1 MIGLLRCSLVSTLNI
16 GSGWGRS
23 GCICQWG
30 SWVFVVAVGWL
41 MMKMMK
47 MYLMMIVEFCCYFMI
62 AKCS

>member
-1 MIGLLRCSLVSTLNI
+1 MSGLLRCSLARTLNI

-41 MMKMMK
+41 MMMK
-47 MYLMMIVEFCCYFMI
+47 MYLMMIVENFYFMFV
-62 AKCS
+62 KCS